1 MQEAGLMTQKVKAS
15 VAIPD
20 NLGPIKNKT
29 ITHIV
34 EKYNYFLQL
43 SSNFQEDAVAMYHTY
58 THMHK

>member
-34 EKYNYFLQL
+34 EKDNYFLQL
-43 SSNFQEDAVAMYHTY
+43 FSNFQKDAVSHIYTY
-58 THMHK
+58 A